1 MVTVIYKERVC
12 RERWKRLSLYFSV
25 LSVLYCLTSNFEH
38 MACGQGLYR
47 WWHSGLFL
55 FYLLY
60 FSVLKKTPY
69 ELALAGARSGEGHL
83 FVGRSDNIW
92 QVSQGLARKWEQL
105 QVLKKEAFY
114 LGNWLHR

>member
-1 MVTVIYKERVC
+1 MVALWAV
-12 RERWKRLSLYFSV
+12 SV
-25 LSVLYCLTSNFEH
+25 LFVI
-38 MACGQGLYR
+38 
-47 WWHSGLFL
+47 LFR
-55 FYLLY
+55 
-60 FSVLKKTPY
+60 VKKTPY

-83 FVGRSDNIW
+83 FAGRSHNIW